1 MRSSEGGLT
10 SFNNNNRA
18 NFPVKKS
25 ATKLSG
31 KSIFWRFLE
40 KIKLN
45 FVLVVVRILAFS
57 INGCQFREI
66 ALTQSQRLCLQ
77 TETNV
82 LFLPTEIPVFP
93 TLTARVTFQDFKS
106 CDNIPSSMFFI
117 PRDYKVSRLDSL
129 IGKNQ
134 INNHF
139 TYLRNRHHVTV
150 FLCPFDFLF

>member
-31 KSIFWRFLE
+31 KSIFWRLLE

-57 INGCQFREI
+57 INGC
-66 ALTQSQRLCLQ
+66 
-77 TETNV
+77 
-82 LFLPTEIPVFP
+82 
-93 TLTARVTFQDFKS
+93 
-106 CDNIPSSMFFI
+106 
-117 PRDYKVSRLDSL
+117 
-129 IGKNQ
+129 
-134 INNHF
+134 
-139 TYLRNRHHVTV
+139 
-150 FLCPFDFLF
+150 

>member
-57 INGCQFREI
+57 INGC
-66 ALTQSQRLCLQ
+66 
-77 TETNV
+77 
-82 LFLPTEIPVFP
+82 
-93 TLTARVTFQDFKS
+93 
-106 CDNIPSSMFFI
+106 
-117 PRDYKVSRLDSL
+117 
-129 IGKNQ
+129 
-134 INNHF
+134 
-139 TYLRNRHHVTV
+139 
-150 FLCPFDFLF
+150 